1 MEFPFK
7 ETHLQDNLYLREFE
21 ENVDIDDLEWHR
33 DREDRIVEIIGTTD
47 WQLQMDNQLPEP
59 LIEGREYLIPKGVY
73 HRVIK
78 GSGELKIQIEFI

>member
-7 ETHLQDNLYLREFE
+7 ETYLQDNLYLREFE

-33 DREDRIVEIIGTTD
+33 DRENRIVEIIGETD
-47 WQLQMDNQLPEP
+47 WELQMDNQLPQRMTGK
-59 LIEGREYLIPKGVY
+59 IFIPKEVW

-78 GSGELKIQIEFI
+78 GNSDLKVKITKL

>member
-33 DREDRIVEIIGTTD
+33 DREDRIVEIIGETD
-47 WQLQMDNQLPEP
+47 WQLQMDNELPKTMSGK
-59 LIEGREYLIPKGVY
+59 LFIPKEVW
-73 HRVIK
+73 HRIIK
-78 GSGELKIQIEFI
+78 GNGDLKVRITKL